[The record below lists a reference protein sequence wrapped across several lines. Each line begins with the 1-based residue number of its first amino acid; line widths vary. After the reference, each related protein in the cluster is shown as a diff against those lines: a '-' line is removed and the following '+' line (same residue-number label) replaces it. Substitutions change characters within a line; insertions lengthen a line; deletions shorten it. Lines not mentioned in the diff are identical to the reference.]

1 MVEAISLFLA
11 KVVTVIICAVSLF
24 CRYISLPLCFTQ
36 FTRTVVARIKPKV
49 RAIKSQRD
57 FSSTFVH
64 LNDFLLF
71 SNACKCSVYKASRYM
86 LSCNLTYRSF
96 LRSR

>member
-1 MVEAISLFLA
+1 
-11 KVVTVIICAVSLF
+11 
-24 CRYISLPLCFTQ
+24 
-36 FTRTVVARIKPKV
+36 KPKA

-86 LSCNLTYRSF
+86 LSCNLTYRPSF
-96 LRSR
+96 YVLDEKLKRSRGSVLIFPQERFNFVLLLK